1 MVVRNSIIKK
11 GRCHFDN
18 AISLSHRPNR
28 VLEGELGSD
37 RDDEAPELVL
47 GVFTEVGLVEVIT

>member
-11 GRCHFDN
+11 GRRHFDN

-28 VLEGELGSD
+28 ALEGELGSE
-37 RDDEAPELVL
+37 RDDAAPELVL
-47 GVFTEVGLVEVIT
+47 GVFTEVGLGEVIA